1 MKKIKLVVLFIL
13 ILTLNY
19 SSEHLPDE
27 YEVFG
32 IALEGPAADRNAE
45 ISSLTWYQDYLI
57 IMPQYPDF
65 EDKSGIGKLF
75 AIPKKELIAYINKE
89 ITEPIKPLEIKIN
102 ISFFANTIS
111 GFEGFEAIA
120 FFENK
125 VFMTIESEPE
135 AVFGYLVRGEIM
147 PDMSEIILDTTRITT
162 ILPQENI
169 PNASEETILVTKD
182 RIITIYEG
190 NGEIINPQP
199 VAHVFDHELNPITMI
214 PIPAIEYRITDA
226 TIIDENH
233 EFWVINYFWPGDRES
248 FQPGKDEL
256 SILYEKGKTHQE
268 SEIVER
274 LVQLKYENE
283 EILLTPEPPLQ
294 LKLID
299 EARNWEGLVRL
310 ENYGFIIATDKYP
323 KTILGYIITQ

>member
-1 MKKIKLVVLFIL
+1 
-13 ILTLNY
+13 
-19 SSEHLPDE
+19 
-27 YEVFG
+27 
-32 IALEGPAADRNAE
+32 
-45 ISSLTWYQDYLI
+45 
-57 IMPQYPDF
+57 
-65 EDKSGIGKLF
+65 
-75 AIPKKELIAYINKE
+75 
-89 ITEPIKPLEIKIN
+89 
-102 ISFFANTIS
+102 
-111 GFEGFEAIA
+111 
-120 FFENK
+120 
-125 VFMTIESEPE
+125 
-135 AVFGYLVRGEIM
+135 
-147 PDMSEIILDTTRITT
+147 
-162 ILPQENI
+162 
-169 PNASEETILVTKD
+169 
-182 RIITIYEG
+182 
-190 NGEIINPQP
+190 
-199 VAHVFDHELNPITMI
+199 MI